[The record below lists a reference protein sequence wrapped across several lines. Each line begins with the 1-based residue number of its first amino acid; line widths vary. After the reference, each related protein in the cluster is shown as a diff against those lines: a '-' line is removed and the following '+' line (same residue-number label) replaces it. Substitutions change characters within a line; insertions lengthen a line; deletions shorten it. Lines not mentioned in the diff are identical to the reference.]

1 MAQGAKA
8 DAYKGQNTHGFRT
21 IYQPESF
28 EVHGFSWGEKDK
40 NTKKKGLVNSFLEKY
55 FADLCLEGI
64 RKTRFALGKDTN
76 GR

>member
-1 MAQGAKA
+1 MQRPMRT
-8 DAYKGQNTHGFRT
+8 KGKTPTVSAPFINLNRSKF
-21 IYQPESF
+21 
-28 EVHGFSWGEKDK
+28 HGFSWGEKDK

-55 FADLCLEGI
+55 FADLFLEGI